1 MRSFKDFTMWQASL
15 MGLMPCFPRKAVA
28 RNRQSGK
35 VAAFCLAASL
45 LALASPRYASA
56 DETIRI
62 AAQKTGTLD
71 WELQVIKDHGL
82 AKKAG
87 LDLEVTKLASTDAG
101 KIAIMGGS
109 ADIIL
114 SDWLWVSRERSLGA
128 DLTFF
133 PYSNTLGAVMVPDQS
148 PIKKLA
154 DLKSKKIGVAGG
166 PLDKSWLLLQALAQ
180 KSHIDLAS
188 QATILYGAP
197 PLLFQKALQGESD
210 ATLNF
215 WNFCANLEG
224 HGFRR
229 LIGMDQVEKAL
240 GASAPVAMVGYVFHD
255 SFAAKHAD
263 ALRRFFEVTREA
275 TQILA
280 TSPAEWQKLEPLI
293 GVKDKATLEIYRKR
307 YVEGIPHRPIAD
319 DEADANKLYTVL
331 ARLGGA
337 KLVGTGA
344 KLAPG
349 TYYKANG
356 EN

>member
-1 MRSFKDFTMWQASL
+1 FKDFTMWQASL
-15 MGLMPCFPRKAVA
+15 KSLMPCFPRKAA
-28 RNRQSGK
+28 PRNCRSGK

-45 LALASPRYASA
+45 LALASPQYASA

-154 DLKSKKIGVAGG
+154 
-166 PLDKSWLLLQALAQ
+166 
-180 KSHIDLAS
+180 
-188 QATILYGAP
+188 
-197 PLLFQKALQGESD
+197 
-210 ATLNF
+210 
-215 WNFCANLEG
+215 
-224 HGFRR
+224 
-229 LIGMDQVEKAL
+229 
-240 GASAPVAMVGYVFHD
+240 
-255 SFAAKHAD
+255 
-263 ALRRFFEVTREA
+263 
-275 TQILA
+275 
-280 TSPAEWQKLEPLI
+280 
-293 GVKDKATLEIYRKR
+293 
-307 YVEGIPHRPIAD
+307 
-319 DEADANKLYTVL
+319 
-331 ARLGGA
+331 
-337 KLVGTGA
+337 
-344 KLAPG
+344 
-349 TYYKANG
+349 
-356 EN
+356 